1 MPGGS
6 QDTYLSTGYVNYSYG
21 TDSETDSD
29 SDNDIDWSIISKPLN
44 SLKNTECPIT
54 LSPIELN
61 ETYCVCD
68 VCMYN
73 FLNDVLKTALKNK
86 YECPMCRSKW
96 TNTYSYINTIVD
108 KL

>member
-6 QDTYLSTGYVNYSYG
+6 QDTYLLSRYEDYTYD
-21 TDSETDSD
+21 TDNNDDT
-29 SDNDIDWSIISKPLN
+29 DIDWCIISKPLN